1 MEQEVP
7 YGQIGSIQ
15 PAGRSCSTHLNPPIS
30 YHKENAMTTNKPKQT
45 REELLDKLAHGNIIS
60 QEPIQGS
67 LHYDG
72 EGHGKYEE
80 ERMILTKAATHGL
93 EAGKKVAG
101 FPKMPGSD
109 GITDWHVGD
118 EPSGIAW
125 VVLRPLNSK
134 LAEAA
139 KKIFDIDID
148 ADHKGGVKIWIREFD
163 QSYKRN
169 VAYAEAFAGYLKSEG
184 YDAIAGFMLD
194 GDEKQTDR

>member
-1 MEQEVP
+1 
-7 YGQIGSIQ
+7 
-15 PAGRSCSTHLNPPIS
+15 
-30 YHKENAMTTNKPKQT
+30 MTTNKPKQT

-80 ERMILTKAATHGL
+80 ERMILTEAATHGL
-93 EAGKKVAG
+93 EAGKKVAA

-139 KKIFDIDID
+139 KKIFDTDID
-148 ADHKGGVKIWIREFD
+148 AENKGGVKIWIRRFD